1 MTYLKF
7 QLLFSDGAKQET
19 EQGTTSN
26 QDYENDQESEFEKA
40 EVIFNILL
48 NKPEDFELK
57 TKPSVERNNNF
68 MCTLDMN
75 KVTLASARADD
86 NGAYSR
92 RGSTRKHYYVHDE
105 RAKVAHKLVDGCYFI
120 NVRDNST
127 ASHYPVY
134 IKEYVAYDQVYL
146 LQRPYR
152 YSKSNN
158 FYNMIAVINKVTSKQ
173 PHNFYLYLNRWMDS
187 SESEESEP

>member
-7 QLLFSDGAKQET
+7 QLLFSDGAEQKT
-19 EQGTTSN
+19 EQATTSN
-26 QDYENDQESEFEKA
+26 QDDENDQESEFEKA

-57 TKPSVERNNNF
+57 TKPSAKRNNNF

-75 KVTLASARADD
+75 EVTLASARADN

-92 RGSTRKHYYVHDE
+92 RGNTRKHYYVHNE
-105 RAKVAHKLVDGCYFI
+105 RAKVALKSVDGRYFI

-127 ASHYPVY
+127 AFRYPVY

-146 LQRPYR
+146 LQRHYR
-152 YSKSNN
+152 YSK
-158 FYNMIAVINKVTSKQ
+158 
-173 PHNFYLYLNRWMDS
+173 
-187 SESEESEP
+187 